1 MRLARLRKYCG
12 IYSQQ
17 KNGLRIDERSRISL
31 FMRVRHVDQFAI
43 HFHLTIPQKTASKYR
58 VMRHAS
64 VTFDPAAPACD
75 MPASLL
81 TQRPR
86 HATCQRHFR
95 PSDPVMRHAS
105 VTFDPAASA
114 CDMPA
119 LLLIQ
124 RLRHATCRRHF
135 RSSGLGMRHAS
146 SLLIQRPRHA
156 TCRRYFRSSGR
167 VNPSCRLTFDPAEA
181 STELPA
187 SLLIQRRRQLSC
199 QRHF

>member
-95 PSDPVMRHAS
+95 PSGRGKRLAS
-105 VTFDPAASA
+105 
-114 CDMPA
+114 
-119 LLLIQ
+119 
-124 RLRHATCRRHF
+124 
-135 RSSGLGMRHAS
+135 
-146 SLLIQRPRHA
+146 
-156 TCRRYFRSSGR
+156 
-167 VNPSCRLTFDPAEA
+167 
-181 STELPA
+181 

-199 QRHF
+199 QLTFDPAEASTEVPAPLLILRRRQLSCQRHF

>member
-119 LLLIQ
+119 
-124 RLRHATCRRHF
+124 
-135 RSSGLGMRHAS
+135 
-146 SLLIQRPRHA
+146 SLSTQRPRHA
-156 TCRRYFRSSGR
+156 TCQLTFDPAAPACGMPALLSIQRPRQL
-167 VNPSCRLTFDPAEA
+167 SCQLTFDPAEA

-187 SLLIQRRRQLSC
+187 
-199 QRHF
+199 HF

>member
-31 FMRVRHVDQFAI
+31 FMRVRHVDQFAT

-119 LLLIQ
+119 
-124 RLRHATCRRHF
+124 
-135 RSSGLGMRHAS
+135 
-146 SLLIQRPRHA
+146 SLSTQRPRHA